1 MMSSCWQVIFFS
13 DGGIDEKTETF
24 LSDYFEVLAQNY
36 DDAGNDEYVGYCSGE
51 LDEEKMLIASREAK
65 VILPKYKI
73 EKLESDN
80 WLKDYVIKFA
90 PFEVEDF
97 MIYGIH
103 ESQAPQTQK
112 IALQIYAATAF
123 GSDHQTTRSCLKA
136 ICELY
141 HQQYVPAKILDVGT
155 GSGILSLA
163 AASLWKD
170 TKIIAV
176 DIDEEAVLVTQSN
189 AQNNNLDN
197 KIQVAQSDGY
207 QAEIVKQNAKY
218 DLILANILAR
228 PLTEMATSAAASLKK
243 GGFIILSGFVEEQF
257 EWVIEEHQKC
267 GLELV
272 KTYELD
278 NWRAVVMKKE

>member
-13 DGGIDEKTETF
+13 KGELAPETEEF
-24 LSDYFEVLAQNY
+24 LSDYFEVVAQNY
-36 DDAGNDEYVGYCSGE
+36 DDDGNDEYVGYCSGDF
-51 LDEEKMLIASREAK
+51 DEEKMCEVAREK
-65 VILPKYKI
+65 GINLPEYKI
-73 EKLESDN
+73 EKLESSN

-90 PFEVEDF
+90 PFKVEDF

-103 ESQAPQTQK
+103 ETETPQTSK

-136 ICELY
+136 ISELY
-141 HQQYVPAKILDVGT
+141 HQQYEPAKILDVGT

-163 AASLWKD
+163 AASLWKKA
-170 TKIIAV
+170 KIVAV

-189 AQNNNLDN
+189 AQNNKLDDN
-197 KIQVAQSDGY
+197 IQVEQSDGY
-207 QAEIVKQNAKY
+207 KAEIVAQNAKY

-228 PLTEMATSAAASLKK
+228 PLTEMASSAAASLKK
-243 GGFIILSGFVEEQF
+243 DGFIILSGFVDEQF
-257 EWVIEEHQKC
+257 DWVVGEHQKY
-267 GLELV
+267 GLSLM

-278 NWRAVVMKKE
+278 NWRAVLMKKE

>member
-24 LSDYFEVLAQNY
+24 LSEYFEVLAQNY
-36 DDAGNDEYVGYCSGE
+36 DDTGNDEYVGYCSGNF
-51 LDEEKMLIASREAK
+51 DEKDMCEVAQEKGIN
-65 VILPKYKI
+65 LPEYKI
-73 EKLESDN
+73 EKLESSN

-136 ICELY
+136 ISELY
-141 HQQYVPAKILDVGT
+141 HQQYEPEKILDVGT

-170 TKIIAV
+170 AKIIAV
-176 DIDEEAVLVTQSN
+176 DIDEEAILVTQSN

-228 PLTEMATSAAASLKK
+228 PLTEMASSAAASLKK
-243 GGFIILSGFVEEQF
+243 DGFIILSGFVDEQID
-257 EWVIEEHQKC
+257 WVVGEHQKY
-267 GLELV
+267 GLSLM

-278 NWRAVVMKKE
+278 NWRAVMMKKE